1 MEHKLRQNKTWIRQ
15 LDLLTARLS
24 VGKSLKIQLWWAIRT
39 HSSNIKI
46 DETGCL
52 HKVVAHL
59 ITIHKTNGK
68 QQIKVLPQ
76 ARIDKEPNTRYQTTL
91 ACIDPRCLV
100 PLQLPISTVPTIG
113 KLQRI
118 PLKDPSPTLARTICT
133 SKTAVCSCIRVIF
146 RIRYLKVKM
155 HNTDT
160 IRATSSSNT
169 KIGSQMNS
177 HACDLPKTG

>member
-1 MEHKLRQNKTWIRQ
+1 MEHKLRQNKTWIRR

-24 VGKSLKIQLWWAIRT
+24 VGKSLRIQLWWAIRT

-52 HKVVAHL
+52 LKVVAHL

-68 QQIKVLPQ
+68 LLVQ
-76 ARIDKEPNTRYQTTL
+76 APPRTRIDKPNIRCRTTPVCTDL
-91 ACIDPRCLV
+91 RCLV
-100 PLQLPISTVPTIG
+100 PLQLPISTAPTTG
-113 KLQRI
+113 KVQRI
-118 PLKDPSPTLARTICT
+118 PHRIHSPLYVRTICM

-146 RIRYLKVKM
+146 PSLRVKV
-155 HNTDT
+155 NTTDT

-177 HACDLPKTG
+177 HAFEPRPW